1 VTPSEFKNP
10 YRPGAGHMPPYLAG
24 REREYGEFDRL
35 LEQEEILENL
45 VLTGLRGVGKTVL
58 LETFKPRATER
69 GWLWASA
76 DLSESAS
83 ISEAALASRLL
94 ADLALIT
101 STVTVGNPS
110 SDQELGFAA
119 PSGPREVPLTHDVL
133 VSVYEETPGLTADK
147 IKATLEF
154 AWEKLRESGQA
165 RVIFAYDEAQN
176 LSDHA
181 AKEQFPLSVLL
192 DVFQSIQK
200 KGIPFML
207 VLAGLPTLFPKL
219 VDARTFAERMFR
231 VMTLTRLSDEE
242 SREAILKPIDVAECP
257 VRLSPESVGVIV
269 RESAGYPYFIQFI
282 GREVY
287 DVFIRQH
294 VEEEEKF
301 VPIEAIQRKLDAD
314 FFADR
319 WAKITDRQREL
330 LWVVAHL
337 DRPDDEFTIQQLT
350 EKAKELLPKSFS
362 PSHANQMLASLA
374 ERGMIYKNRFGK
386 YSFAVPL
393 LGRFILRTYELPEEA
408 AAPPLG
414 LVTVSPWSGRGR
426 WRAPCPR
433 PEEGGSRWRS

>member
-1 VTPSEFKNP
+1 MNVVEFKNP

-24 REREYGEFDRL
+24 REGEYAEFDRL
-35 LEQEEILENL
+35 LEQDEILENL

-58 LETFKPRATER
+58 LETFKPQALNA

-83 ISEAALASRLL
+83 ISEAALAERLL

-101 STVTVGNPS
+101 SSATVANPKAGKSVGFS
-110 SDQELGFAA
+110 A
-119 PSGPREVPLTHDVL
+119 SGEPAEIPLSHDILVEV
-133 VSVYEETPGLTADK
+133 YARTPGLIADK
-147 IKATLEF
+147 VKAALEF
-154 AWEKLRESGQA
+154 SWEHLREKDEH

-181 AKEQFPLSVLL
+181 GKDQFPLSVLL

-219 VDARTFAERMFR
+219 VDSRTFSERMFR
-231 VMTLTRLSDEE
+231 VMTLTKLSPAE
-242 SREAILKPIDVAECP
+242 SREAILKPIEVADCP
-257 VRLSPESVGVIV
+257 VRLSPESVEVIIH
-269 RESAGYPYFIQFI
+269 ESSGYPYFIQFI
-282 GREVY
+282 CREVY

-294 VEEEEKF
+294 ADEEQKA
-301 VPIEAIQRKLDAD
+301 VPVGAIQHKLDAD
-314 FFADR
+314 FFAGR

-337 DRPDDEFTIQQLT
+337 EHADEEFTILELT
-350 EKAKELLPKSFS
+350 EMAKGLLAKAFS
-362 PSHANQMLASLA
+362 PSHANQMLSSLA

-393 LGRFILRTYELPEEA
+393 LGRFIRRTYEPVEA
-408 AAPPLG
+408 PAS
-414 LVTVSPWSGRGR
+414 TT
-426 WRAPCPR
+426 
-433 PEEGGSRWRS
+433 GG

>member
-1 VTPSEFKNP
+1 MKVVLFKNP

-24 REREYGEFDRL
+24 RDSEYEDFDRL
-35 LEQEEILENL
+35 LEQDEILENL

-58 LETFKPRATER
+58 LEKFKSRALER
-69 GWLWASA
+69 DWAWAGA

-83 ISEAALASRLL
+83 ISETALAQRLL

-101 STVTVGNPS
+101 ASTTVVDP
-110 SDQELGFAA
+110 DFRQEVGFSA
-119 PSGPREVPLTHDVL
+119 PSGPREVPLTYEVL
-133 VSVYEETPGLTADK
+133 AAVYERTPGLIADK

-154 AWEKLRESGQA
+154 AWEQLRERGQQ

-181 AKEQFPLSVLL
+181 ADGQFPLSVLL

-200 KGIPFML
+200 KGVQFML

-219 VDARTFAERMFR
+219 VDARTYAERMFR
-231 VMTLTRLSDEE
+231 VMTLTKLSDGD
-242 SREAILKPIDVAECP
+242 SREAILKPIEEDECP
-257 VRLSPESVGVIV
+257 LRLTPESVEVIV
-269 RESAGYPYFIQFI
+269 HESAGYPYFIQFI

-294 VEEEEKF
+294 AEEEQKR

-314 FFADR
+314 FFAGR
-319 WAKITDRQREL
+319 WARITDRQREL
-330 LWVVAHL
+330 LWVVAQL
-337 DRPDDEFTIQQLT
+337 DSPDEEFTILELT
-350 EKAKELLPKSFS
+350 EKAKAILSRPFS
-362 PSHANQMLASLA
+362 PSNASQMLTSLA

-393 LGRFILRTYELPEEA
+393 LGRFIIRTHEQPQS
-408 AAPPLG
+408 
-414 LVTVSPWSGRGR
+414 V
-426 WRAPCPR
+426 
-433 PEEGGSRWRS
+433 